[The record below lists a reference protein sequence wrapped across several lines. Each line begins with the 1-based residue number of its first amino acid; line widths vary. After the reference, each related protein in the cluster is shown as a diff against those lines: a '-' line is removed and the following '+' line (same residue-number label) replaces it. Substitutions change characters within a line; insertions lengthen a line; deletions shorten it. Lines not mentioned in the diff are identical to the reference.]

1 MAFEIK
7 KSQMTRK
14 NFNSYK
20 DGLDLRFL
28 RQFCLE
34 HGTLKTMEKGEVLEK
49 AGEPARWV
57 AYVKEGY
64 FKYMTHNATEGRD
77 YCVGFALTDEF
88 VADFPY
94 CLHGYSSRVTIE
106 AGMPSVVCICDGQEL
121 QQLFTSSNR
130 MTQRKMDILENLF
143 IMVYDRLVDY
153 RRYTP
158 AERYQQLVDR
168 CPQIIQQLPLTDIAS
183 FLNITPTYLS
193 VIRKKMMLDKE

>member
-1 MAFEIK
+1 MA
-7 KSQMTRK
+7 RK

-28 RQFCLE
+28 RRYCLE
-34 HGTLKTMEKGEVLEK
+34 HGVLRTMEKGEILEK

-64 FKYMTHNATEGRD
+64 FKYMTHNDTEDRD

-88 VADFPY
+88 VADFPN
-94 CLHGYSSRVTIE
+94 CLYGDVLEVTIV
-106 AGMPSVVCICDGQEL
+106 AGMPSVVYVFEGQEL
-121 QQLFTSSNR
+121 QRLLDSSHE
-130 MTQRKMDILENLF
+130 MARKNVQIMSNLF
-143 IMVYDRLVDY
+143 KMVYSRLVDY

-193 VIRKKMMLDKE
+193 KIRKKTVLGK